1 MISVFN
7 NTQEKKLKKLFQFI
21 RNMSDIIVGIQ
32 ISHSGRKGSAHIP
45 WKKKFSIK
53 QTKRRWIT
61 VAPSS
66 IKKDL
71 GWPTPKE
78 LSLKNIKEL
87 KNDFKNCA
95 VRAKRIGFNCL
106 EIHICAWLFITR
118 IFFHQF
124 QIKEMTIME
133 EI

>member
-1 MISVFN
+1 M
-7 NTQEKKLKKLFQFI
+7 
-21 RNMSDIIVGIQ
+21 
-32 ISHSGRKGSAHIP
+32 
-45 WKKKFSIK
+45 
-53 QTKRRWIT
+53 
-61 VAPSS
+61 
-66 IKKDL
+66 
-71 GWPTPKE
+71 PTPKE

-106 EIHICAWLFITR
+106 EIHMAHGYLLHE
-118 IFFHQF
+118 FFHQF

>member
-1 MISVFN
+1 
-7 NTQEKKLKKLFQFI
+7 
-21 RNMSDIIVGIQ
+21 MSDIIVGFKFLTL
-32 ISHSGRKGSAHIP
+32 GEKDLLTYLG
-45 WKKKFSIK
+45 KKKFSIK
-53 QTKRRWIT
+53 QTRKKMDY

-95 VRAKRIGFNCL
+95 VRAKRIDL
-106 EIHICAWLFITR
+106 IV
-118 IFFHQF
+118 
-124 QIKEMTIME
+124 
-133 EI
+133 